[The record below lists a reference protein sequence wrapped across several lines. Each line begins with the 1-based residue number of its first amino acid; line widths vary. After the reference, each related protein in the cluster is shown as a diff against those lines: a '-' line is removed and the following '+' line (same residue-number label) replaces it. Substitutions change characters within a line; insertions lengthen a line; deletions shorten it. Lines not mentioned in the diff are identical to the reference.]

1 MQRVI
6 MKSENHRATMTRA
19 LVDFEGTCVSAHMSN
34 RALRDCTSAA
44 LPVDANTVV
53 VEQAAIA

>member
-19 LVDFEGTCVSAHMSN
+19 SGFERESVSARMSN
-34 RALRDCTSAA
+34 RTLRDCTSAV
-44 LPVDANTVV
+44 LRMDANRV

>member
-6 MKSENHRATMTRA
+6 MKSEKHRATMTRA
-19 LVDFEGTCVSAHMSN
+19 SGFEGRSVSARMCN
-34 RALRDCTSAA
+34 RALRDCTSAV
-44 LPVDANTVV
+44 LRMDVDRV

>member
-19 LVDFEGTCVSAHMSN
+19 SGFEGESVSVRMSN
-34 RALRDCTSAA
+34 RALRDCTSAMLRMDPA
-44 LPVDANTVV
+44 RV